1 MEKVTARA
9 HSNVAFIKY
18 WGRKNE
24 ELRLPT
30 NGSISMNLS
39 NLFTTTTVEFS
50 PGFTSDEIFL
60 NGEKNELINNRII
73 QHLDRVRKLK
83 GSSLMAKVVSQN
95 NFPTSTGLSSS
106 ASGFAALT
114 LASTKAIG
122 LNLSERELSILARQG
137 SGSACRSIP
146 DGFVEWENGET
157 SETSFAKTLFPAEY
171 WDIVDIVA
179 VVSKDKKDIATSEGQ
194 RRVDSSIFFKTR
206 LQAIDN
212 KIKLCKKYLEEKD
225 FNSFGK
231 LIEMEALEL
240 HAIMITS
247 WPALLYWIPATITVM
262 KAVQQWRREGLPVF
276 FTINTGQDVHILC
289 QKKDENEL
297 QKKIQGLGIATKIIT
312 NNSSKGTYLYDA
324 HLF

>member
-39 NLFTTTTVEFS
+39 NLSTTTTVEFS
-50 PGFTSDEIFL
+50 PALTFDEIIL
-60 NGEKNELINNRII
+60 NGEKNETISKRVI
-73 QHLDRVRKLK
+73 QHLDRVRQLTGSRLK
-83 GSSLMAKVVSQN
+83 AKVISEN

-114 LASTKAIG
+114 LAATKAAG

-146 DGFVEWENGET
+146 NGFVEWESGET
-157 SETSFAKTLFPAEY
+157 NETSFAKTLFPADH
-171 WDIVDIVA
+171 WDIIDIVA
-179 VVSKDKKDIATSEGQ
+179 IVSKDKKDVATSEGQ
-194 RRVDSSIFFKTR
+194 RRADSSVFFKARMQTM
-206 LQAIDN
+206 DN
-212 KIKLCKKYLEEKD
+212 KITLCKKYLEEKD
-225 FNSFGK
+225 FSSFGK

-247 WPALLYWIPATITVM
+247 WPALLYWLPTTITIM
-262 KAVQQWRREGLPVF
+262 KAVQQWRREGLSVF

-289 QKKDENEL
+289 QKIDENEV
-297 QKKIQGLGIATKIIT
+297 QKKVRELGIAIKII
-312 NNSSKGTYLYDA
+312 NNNPSKGTYLYDT